1 MKKITQKTPTK
12 VFLGALL
19 IVGLVG
25 CDLSPTVPVTPP
37 KTQNNTEINNGVATS
52 LLANDV
58 VAIKQSDL
66 AELQMALADL
76 QGQITQLN
84 AITQSINTIV
94 QSNSDALT
102 NDIKQVQ
109 TDLKGKANQENL
121 AEIMANVE
129 YLGGHLG
136 KLQAQTEHWETASK
150 KVADQLVS
158 NVQKASNANS
168 QTQILIVQNQP
179 LDLSKLKNKGKT
191 VECLADI
198 YIILDRFST
207 NLLHSKIG
215 SDFLIMSEFKDIIGQ
230 KLLVAIENNGH
241 IATGLSFHTHRAI
254 SDFVLDFAKKENQSP
269 SQPFYLIEQQVSQLE
284 QFGLSGC

>member
-1 MKKITQKTPTK
+1 MKKMLTK
-12 VFLGALL
+12 VFLGVLL

-37 KTQNNTEINNGVATS
+37 KTQNSAEINNGVATP

-76 QGQITQLN
+76 HGQIAQLN
-84 AITQSINTIV
+84 TLT

-102 NDIKQVQ
+102 NDLKKVQ

-129 YLGGHLG
+129 YLGGRLG
-136 KLQAQTEHWETASK
+136 KLQARSEHWENASQ

-191 VECLADI
+191 IECLADI